1 MVKKEQRNT
10 LKDYAKKYSI
20 SVLDDKGNFKNIA
33 RLSLD
38 IYNYEKENQK
48 TIIGR
53 AYYPFLKIT

>member
-38 IYNYEKENQK
+38 IYIK
-48 TIIGR
+48 
-53 AYYPFLKIT
+53 